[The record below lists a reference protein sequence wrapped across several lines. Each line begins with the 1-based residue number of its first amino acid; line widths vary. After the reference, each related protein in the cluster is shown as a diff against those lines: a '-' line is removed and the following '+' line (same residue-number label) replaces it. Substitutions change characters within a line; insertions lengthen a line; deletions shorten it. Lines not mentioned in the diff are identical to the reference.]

1 MVYRR
6 VTRPSQIAILICHTR
21 VLLYQFH
28 IAQIPK
34 RMGLSLQLAY
44 GRNIQDSA
52 LAVEK
57 LWAKKKPLTPND
69 FVSSHGLIHFFN

>member
-1 MVYRR
+1 M
-6 VTRPSQIAILICHTR
+6 
-21 VLLYQFH
+21 LLYQFH

-57 LWAKKKPLTPND
+57 VVGEEKAPHSKRLC
-69 FVSSHGLIHFFN
+69 